1 MGALPIV
8 DSVLKNDRVDEETIV
23 LSVNKNDIYKLLSQA
38 YTLDGY
44 RIWGLILQ
52 KDKKYKQE
60 QNSIEFQ
67 INQAKILMQE
77 SVYGN
82 QTPEDVAKS
91 LNISYSRFRSLFKKI
106 TGTSPGKYINELKI
120 KELKYALI
128 SSNESVKEISYK
140 FNFANPDYLTLYFK
154 QRTGL
159 TPTEYRKNNTN
170 QKLIL

>member
-1 MGALPIV
+1 
-8 DSVLKNDRVDEETIV
+8 
-23 LSVNKNDIYKLLSQA
+23 
-38 YTLDGY
+38 
-44 RIWGLILQ
+44 
-52 KDKKYKQE
+52 
-60 QNSIEFQ
+60 
-67 INQAKILMQE
+67 
-77 SVYGN
+77 
-82 QTPEDVAKS
+82 
-91 LNISYSRFRSLFKKI
+91 LFKKI

-140 FNFANPDYLTLYFK
+140 FNFANQDYLTLYFK